1 VTDTTGG
8 HSVPHAERDETL
20 YRMEDDIELLADRYL
35 RKTVHD
41 PGASQSGESALL
53 SKRQVAALIRD
64 AWVAGYTDGRKVP
77 GPQR

>member
-1 VTDTTGG
+1 MK
-8 HSVPHAERDETL
+8 DETL

-41 PGASQSGESALL
+41 PGASRSGEPALL

-77 GPQR
+77 SAKAER